1 MEKKTSFGALN
12 LIVFI
17 FSIIALFAL
26 TIETFFKLPPETSK
40 ILGYLDYGIC
50 IFFLAEFFYRLF
62 TAKSK
67 LEYLKW
73 GWIDLLSSIP
83 TIDVLRLGRLFR
95 IIRIIRVIRTFKSV
109 THLLSHI
116 FRNKVKGTMSST
128 IILAVLMLLFSS
140 LAILEVENSP
150 SSNIKTAEDALWW
163 SYTTI
168 TTVGYGDKYPVTTEG
183 RFIAIVLM
191 TFGVGMFGTFTAF
204 VASLFVRSEEEKA
217 EQKS

>member
-1 MEKKTSFGALN
+1 MEKKTTLSGLN

-17 FSIIALFAL
+17 FSIIALCAL
-26 TIETFFKLPPETSK
+26 TIETFFNLPPETSK

-50 IFFLAEFFYRLF
+50 IFFLGEFFYRFF
-62 TAKSK
+62 TASSK

-73 GWIDLLSSIP
+73 GWLDLLSSIP
-83 TIDVLRLGRLFR
+83 TVDILRLGRLFR
-95 IIRIIRVIRTFKSV
+95 VIRIIRILRTFKSI
-109 THLLSHI
+109 TQLLGHI
-116 FRNKVKGTMSST
+116 FRNKVKGTVSST
-128 IILAVLMLLFSS
+128 LILAVLMLLFSS
-140 LAILEVENSP
+140 LAILEVEKSP

-204 VASLFVRSEEEKA
+204 IASLFVRSEEK
-217 EQKS
+217 

>member
-1 MEKKTSFGALN
+1 MKKKTTLSGLN
-12 LIVFI
+12 LIVFV
-17 FSIIALFAL
+17 FSIIALGAL

-40 ILGYLDYGIC
+40 ILSYLDYGIC
-50 IFFLAEFFYRLF
+50 MFFFGEFFYRLF
-62 TAKSK
+62 TATSK

-73 GWIDLLSSIP
+73 GWLDLLSSIP
-83 TIDVLRLGRLFR
+83 TVDILRLGRLLR
-95 IIRIIRVIRTFKSV
+95 VIRIIRVIRTFKSI
-109 THLLSHI
+109 TQLLGHI
-116 FRNKVKGTMSST
+116 FRNKVKGTISST
-128 IILAVLMLLFSS
+128 FILAVLMLLFSS
-140 LAILEVENSP
+140 LAILEVEKSP

-204 VASLFVRSEEEKA
+204 IASLFVKSEEEKDHD
-217 EQKS
+217 